1 MTYIEVPLELKR
13 FIYRN
18 LMKKQKWSITQV
30 QKRKEKM
37 KRNETNSQIAILFP
51 GAKFSFRNQA
61 EIYFAQTMQR

>member
-30 QKRKEKM
+30 QKRKEEM
-37 KRNETNSQIAILFP
+37 KRKETNSQIAILFP

-61 EIYFAQTMQR
+61 EIYLAQTMQR

>member
-13 FIYRN
+13 FIHRN
-18 LMKKQKWSITQV
+18 LMKKQKWSITQE

-37 KRNETNSQIAILFP
+37 KRKETNSQIAILFP

-61 EIYFAQTMQR
+61 EIYLAQTIQR

>member
-1 MTYIEVPLELKR
+1 
-13 FIYRN
+13 
-18 LMKKQKWSITQV
+18 MKKQKWSITEV

-37 KRNETNSQIAILFP
+37 KRKETNSQIAILFP